1 MNYPSN
7 RMNVLKYLIFCILI
21 IVNCEHLFVSVV
33 EQETYQ
39 MQQLKFLFR
48 EGMWGAREVSDV

>member
-7 RMNVLKYLIFCILI
+7 RVNVLKYLIFLILI
-21 IVNCEHLFVSVV
+21 IVNSEHLFVSVV

-39 MQQLKFLFR
+39 MQQL
-48 EGMWGAREVSDV
+48 